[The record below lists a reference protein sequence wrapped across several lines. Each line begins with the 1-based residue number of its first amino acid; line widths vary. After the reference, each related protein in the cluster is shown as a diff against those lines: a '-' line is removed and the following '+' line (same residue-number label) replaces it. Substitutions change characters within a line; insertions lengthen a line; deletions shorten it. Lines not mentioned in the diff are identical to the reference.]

1 MLVIAI
7 ILAALVPV
15 ITKRLQKSSIA
26 RNKISTNCSSLF
38 PEGYCALCYLDSK
51 DCIICT
57 KTCNSDE
64 FQDVSKYACVKCSIE
79 HNDSNCTRC
88 NSKYCTQCKNGYYLD
103 NNNKCVKCPKGYY
116 CYQSGESSLKS
127 PCQKGYI
134 APGEGMSSCIAC
146 DKSTN
151 TIQGSVATNTAM
163 TSCTLCTNGYYSSTS
178 AQSVSCNICPHGYY
192 CPNGKLIPCSK
203 GYYCPQGS
211 SSQKTCAA
219 GTYSQAGSIG
229 CTTCPKGTYS
239 NSGASSCT
247 KCAAGYCSSKTGA
260 STCTECSAGYY
271 SNAGASSCSVCPS
284 NHYCP
289 QETSTPLKCPDGYT
303 SDQGSKVSSDC
314 KSPFDCATYGG
325 TVLNNY
331 CYKITETPVLSAN
344 PSCGE
349 ATAGHTWRFIDAGKI
364 ADFCSVDDSRIKS
377 STYSS
382 ATGQRRIAASITGGC
397 YRQDITYYSHSS
409 EEKKYSTQ
417 LRCNAVVANCNSVC
431 TQYTLQ
437 ARSTIGDKMCKFDR
451 LPSPA
456 SCKYASYS
464 PNSLEAGNMCVVSDL
479 NSSIN
484 TRNKM
489 LYSICITDLN

>member
-1 MLVIAI
+1 
-7 ILAALVPV
+7 
-15 ITKRLQKSSIA
+15 
-26 RNKISTNCSSLF
+26 
-38 PEGYCALCYLDSK
+38 
-51 DCIICT
+51 
-57 KTCNSDE
+57 
-64 FQDVSKYACVKCSIE
+64 
-79 HNDSNCTRC
+79 
-88 NSKYCTQCKNGYYLD
+88 
-103 NNNKCVKCPKGYY
+103 
-116 CYQSGESSLKS
+116 
-127 PCQKGYI
+127 
-134 APGEGMSSCIAC
+134 
-146 DKSTN
+146 
-151 TIQGSVATNTAM
+151 M
-163 TSCTLCTNGYYSSTS
+163 TSCTLCTNGYYAST
-178 AQSVSCNICPHGYY
+178 QDRSVSCNICLSGYY
-192 CPNGKLIPCSK
+192 CPDGKLIPCSK

-219 GTYSQAGSIG
+219 GTYSQAGSID

-247 KCAAGYCSSKTGA
+247 KCTAGYYSSKTGA
-260 STCTECSAGYY
+260 STCTKCSAGYY

-289 QETSTPLKCPDGYT
+289 QGTSTPLKCPDGYT

-331 CYKITETPVLSAN
+331 CYKITKTPVL
-344 PSCGE
+344 
-349 ATAGHTWRFIDAGKI
+349 
-364 ADFCSVDDSRIKS
+364 
-377 STYSS
+377 S

-437 ARSTIGDKMCKFDR
+437 ARSTIGNKMCKFDR

>member
-1 MLVIAI
+1 MFLSILHQGFSRILQTISQAI
-7 ILAALVPV
+7 LRLLQFLKNKPANFLSQLNSTTTLAALVPV

-64 FQDVSKYACVKCSIE
+64 FQDVSEYTCVKCSIE

-116 CYQSGESSLKS
+116 CYQNGESSLKS

-134 APGEGMSSCIAC
+134 APSEGMSSCIAC

-151 TIQGSVATNTAM
+151 TIQGSVAVNTAM
-163 TSCTLCTNGYYSSTS
+163 TSCTLCTNGYYAST
-178 AQSVSCNICPHGYY
+178 QDRSVSCNICLSGYY
-192 CPNGKLIPCSK
+192 CPDGKLIPCSK

-211 SSQKTCAA
+211 SSQKTCTA
-219 GTYSQAGSIG
+219 GTYSQAGSID

-247 KCAAGYCSSKTGA
+247 KCTAGYYSSKTGA
-260 STCTECSAGYY
+260 STCTKCSAGYY

-289 QETSTPLKCPDGYT
+289 QGTSTPLKCPDGYT

-331 CYKITETPVLSAN
+331 CYKITETPVL
-344 PSCGE
+344 
-349 ATAGHTWRFIDAGKI
+349 
-364 ADFCSVDDSRIKS
+364 
-377 STYSS
+377 S

-437 ARSTIGDKMCKFDR
+437 ARSAIGDKMCKFDR